1 MTPAIAE
8 FTAWAAF
15 FVTWVVAAFW
25 AARPAA
31 RAGIG
36 AQWLYLALTVPGFY
50 LLLQPSDFGSWPRL
64 WQASPA
70 LAWAMVALSVAGF
83 ALCWWARVH
92 LGALWSGTVTRKE
105 GHRIVDT
112 GPYAFVRHPIY
123 TGILAACIGQ
133 AVIAG
138 TLGAI
143 AGAALVTLG
152 HIVKARLEEGFLKD
166 ELGAAPYE
174 AYARTTPMLIPWP
187 RPGR

>member
-1 MTPAIAE
+1 VTPWIAE
-8 FTAWAAF
+8 FTAWSAF
-15 FVTWVVAAFW
+15 FVTWMVAGLW

-31 RAGIG
+31 RAGMR

-50 LLLQPSDFGSWPRL
+50 LLLQPADFGSGPLL
-64 WQASPA
+64 WQTSPA
-70 LAWAMVALSVAGF
+70 LAWAMVAFSSAGF
-83 ALCWWARVH
+83 AFCWWARLH

-112 GPYAFVRHPIY
+112 GPYGLVRHPIY

-133 AVIAG
+133 AVIAA

-143 AGAALVTLG
+143 AGAVLVTVG
-152 HIVKARLEEGFLKD
+152 HIVKARLEERFLKT

-174 AYARTTPMLIPWP
+174 AYARRTPMLIPWP